1 MLHSPEKSEDSRFTK
16 KSRRRDDSLVIQD
29 SSFLRLSPPL
39 CLPLLRFIHLDKV
52 TGSHDMDAK
61 EDLIPLDDDDID
73 LLEDDVQ
80 FGEIDGIPSVQFSDR
95 VQGLALKSL
104 DLTLVVKS
112 YPSRI
117 IAWIRLPGL
126 PITCYKRSLLES
138 IGSCIGSVV
147 KIDFHSDNGS
157 RGRFARM
164 AIKINLRNPLVS
176 KLVIN
181 GKVQLVEYESLPVVC
196 FGCGMYGHVQDL
208 CPKAHSTTPTTTPTV
223 PPESHQTPPRDP
235 YGPWMVVE
243 RGSRRPNKHIKQSTP
258 LSTVTGS
265 HSSRFTPIANE
276 TDAPLSDSTLIP
288 APHVAS
294 TSTSLPP
301 RATVAVQSDKST
313 SSIKQ
318 SASNRKGHGISL
330 GSSGLPLSP
339 PRIARSGPSRTGH
352 TLCHKGMGGL
362 LDPTKHLAISL
373 PPDANPL
380 LPSSALKSIQRPPQ
394 TGADLGPLVK
404 SASPQVIID
413 ILRRPPAPS
422 SHSDS
427 PHSVNSSLPT
437 RHVNDRVVVV
447 ASLSELL
454 NSIFEITTQM
464 SLFLLKPVSVVVTPV
479 MIYIPTSDKSCLA
492 TFVYASPDYRK
503 RRPLWDY
510 LRDLSLHI
518 QEPWVVLG
526 DFNATLCSMDRRGC
540 ANSARP
546 DPDFHNVVIDCGLHD
561 LGSNGPPFTWFKGQC
576 AVRLDRALSNALWL
590 SSFPTAS
597 ILHLLRMKSDH
608 RPIMLSIQQAP
619 IIPSKRQFRY
629 LAGWSLHSDFQRLLQ
644 ENWDSTLPI
653 SEAIAQFSD
662 VAEAW
667 NSNTYGI
674 IGKQK
679 KVLMA
684 RLRGVQRC
692 LSHHHSAKMVK
703 LEAKLQLELDTLLEH
718 EESLWKQKSR
728 SDWIKFGDRN
738 TSFFHSRALSKRRR
752 SRISMLK
759 LSDGEWCSDNTILCE
774 NAVQFFTQLFQC
786 AAPPHDVY
794 PIRGFFPPIAPAPS
808 IPIVAECN
816 VAALATPD
824 GWNWPSLQS
833 LLLPQALS
841 HISGIVPP
849 SPSLGRDVC
858 YWKSTPTRIFSIKSA
873 YMQLAQ
879 PHWNAPDSRWKFIW
893 SLPIPERLRGF
904 LWLALHNKLL
914 SNVVRLQRHLTTDS
928 ACSICSFQDESLLH
942 ILRDCPS
949 IHGLWSRLL
958 RYHPQDEFFSYP
970 LDEWLITNL
979 RSHKLCALTKGPW
992 HLFFASIL
1000 WQCWKRR
1007 NDFIFRRI
1015 LSDVDNLLHLGSHW
1029 AILYDSPSAVS
1040 ASPLLVR
1047 WKPPPQ
1053 HMVCLNTDGAVMRNS
1068 GVGSIGDAL
1077 QAELWAISIGL
1088 DLALRLGH
1096 THLLV
1101 QCDNYDVVTLLS
1113 HPTLPSPH
1121 PLVRSILQVLSP
1133 SFFVQFVHIYRESN
1147 MAADFMAKIDAPMD
1161 GSLLS
1166 FSTPPSGLSDIL
1178 SRDILEGI
1186 MEGSV
1191 GFGVVYGDLSTSPL
1205 YVYKNTFEEHIQ
1217 HSETNEEIYGVLSF
1231 VFWSLT
1237 LVPLLKYIFIVLKAD
1252 DNGEGGTFALY
1263 SLLCRHALV
1272 QRLILIFFKKK
1283 IPFIYFTWPAI
1294 LANEESPLH
1303 VKMVK

>member
-1 MLHSPEKSEDSRFTK
+1 MNLN
-16 KSRRRDDSLVIQD
+16 VI
-29 SSFLRLSPPL
+29 
-39 CLPLLRFIHLDKV
+39 V
-52 TGSHDMDAK
+52 WNA
-61 EDLIPLDDDDID
+61 
-73 LLEDDVQ
+73 
-80 FGEIDGIPSVQFSDR
+80 
-95 VQGLALKSL
+95 QG
-104 DLTLVVKS
+104 
-112 YPSRI
+112 
-117 IAWIRLPGL
+117 
-126 PITCYKRSLLES
+126 C
-138 IGSCIGSVV
+138 GSCKFIRVAKQYIRDHHPDVFVFVETRISGSNA
-147 KIDFHSDNGS
+147 SD
-157 RGRFARM
+157 
-164 AIKINLRNPLVS
+164 V
-176 KLVIN
+176 
-181 GKVQLVEYESLPVVC
+181 
-196 FGCGMYGHVQDL
+196 
-208 CPKAHSTTPTTTPTV
+208 
-223 PPESHQTPPRDP
+223 
-235 YGPWMVVE
+235 
-243 RGSRRPNKHIKQSTP
+243 
-258 LSTVTGS
+258 
-265 HSSRFTPIANE
+265 
-276 TDAPLSDSTLIP
+276 
-288 APHVAS
+288 
-294 TSTSLPP
+294 
-301 RATVAVQSDKST
+301 
-313 SSIKQ
+313 
-318 SASNRKGHGISL
+318 
-330 GSSGLPLSP
+330 
-339 PRIARSGPSRTGH
+339 IARLGFDNSFRVEAAGFSGGIWICWFSHVT
-352 TLCHKGMGGL
+352 
-362 LDPTKHLAISL
+362 
-373 PPDANPL
+373 
-380 LPSSALKSIQRPPQ
+380 
-394 TGADLGPLVK
+394 
-404 SASPQVIID
+404 ID
-413 ILRRPPAPS
+413 IIYCHFQFILCR
-422 SHSDS
+422 
-427 PHSVNSSLPT
+427 
-437 RHVNDRVVVV
+437 
-447 ASLSELL
+447 
-454 NSIFEITTQM
+454 
-464 SLFLLKPVSVVVTPV
+464 
-479 MIYIPTSDKSCLA
+479 IYIPTSDKSCLA

-503 RRPLWDY
+503 RQALWDY

-546 DPDFHNVVIDCGLHD
+546 DPDFHNAVIDCGLHD

-619 IIPSKRQFRY
+619 INPSKRQFRY

-703 LEAKLQLELDTLLEH
+703 LEAKLQLELETLLEH

-728 SDWIKFGDRN
+728 SDWIKFSDRN

-786 AAPPHDVY
+786 AAPPHGVY

-879 PHWNAPDSRWKFIW
+879 H
-893 SLPIPERLRGF
+893 
-904 LWLALHNKLL
+904 H
-914 SNVVRLQRHLTTDS
+914 
-928 ACSICSFQDESLLH
+928 
-942 ILRDCPS
+942 
-949 IHGLWSRLL
+949 
-958 RYHPQDEFFSYP
+958 
-970 LDEWLITNL
+970 
-979 RSHKLCALTKGPW
+979 
-992 HLFFASIL
+992 
-1000 WQCWKRR
+1000 
-1007 NDFIFRRI
+1007 
-1015 LSDVDNLLHLGSHW
+1015 
-1029 AILYDSPSAVS
+1029 
-1040 ASPLLVR
+1040 
-1047 WKPPPQ
+1047 WKPPSQ

-1068 GVGSIGDAL
+1068 GVGSIGGIFRDFNGAYLFGFVKKIGVVDAL

-1166 FSTPPSGLSDIL
+1166 FSTPP
-1178 SRDILEGI
+1178 
-1186 MEGSV
+1186 
-1191 GFGVVYGDLSTSPL
+1191 
-1205 YVYKNTFEEHIQ
+1205 
-1217 HSETNEEIYGVLSF
+1217 
-1231 VFWSLT
+1231 
-1237 LVPLLKYIFIVLKAD
+1237 
-1252 DNGEGGTFALY
+1252 
-1263 SLLCRHALV
+1263 
-1272 QRLILIFFKKK
+1272 
-1283 IPFIYFTWPAI
+1283 
-1294 LANEESPLH
+1294 
-1303 VKMVK
+1303 

>member
-1 MLHSPEKSEDSRFTK
+1 MLHSPGKSEDSRFTK

-29 SSFLRLSPPL
+29 SSFPHLSPL
-39 CLPLLRFIHLDKV
+39 CLPLLRFIYLDKV
-52 TGSHDMDAK
+52 TGSHDMDAE
-61 EDLIPLDDDDID
+61 EDLLPLDDDDID

-104 DLTLVVKS
+104 DLTLVVKVLGRRVGYNTLHNRIFNIWKPSHSLKLIDIDNDYFLVKFAARSDYLKVLTDGPWTIFGHYLTVEPWSVDFSTSQS

-117 IAWIRLPGL
+117 IAWIRLLGL

-276 TDAPLSDSTLIP
+276 TDVPLSDSTLIP

-352 TLCHKGMGGL
+352 TLRHKGMGGL

-380 LPSSALKSIQRPPQ
+380 LPS
-394 TGADLGPLVK
+394 T
-404 SASPQVIID
+404 
-413 ILRRPPAPS
+413 PS

-437 RHVNDRVVVV
+437 RHVNDRVDMFIRV
-447 ASLSELL
+447 AKQYIRDHHLDVFVFVETRISGSNASDVIARLGFD
-454 NSIFEITTQM
+454 NSFRVEAAGFSGGIWICWF
-464 SLFLLKPVSVVVTPV
+464 SHVTIDIIYCHFQFILCR
-479 MIYIPTSDKSCLA
+479 IYIPTSDKSCLA

-503 RRPLWDY
+503 RRALWDY

-518 QEPWVVLG
+518 QEPWVMLG

-540 ANSARP
+540 ANYARP
-546 DPDFHNVVIDCGLHD
+546 DPDFHNAVIDCGLHD
-561 LGSNGPPFTWFKGQC
+561 LGSNGPPFTWFKGQY

-608 RPIMLSIQQAP
+608 HPIMLSIQQAP

-849 SPSLGRDVC
+849 SPSLGRD
-858 YWKSTPTRIFSIKSA
+858 
-873 YMQLAQ
+873 
-879 PHWNAPDSRWKFIW
+879 
-893 SLPIPERLRGF
+893 
-904 LWLALHNKLL
+904 
-914 SNVVRLQRHLTTDS
+914 RHLTTDS
-928 ACSICSFQDESLLH
+928 ACSICGFQDESLLH

-1015 LSDVDNLLHLGSHW
+1015 LSDVDSLLHLGSHW
-1029 AILYDSPSAVS
+1029 AILYDSPSAAS

-1068 GVGSIGDAL
+1068 GVGSIGGIFRDYNGAYLFGFVKKIGVVDAL

-1178 SRDILEGI
+1178 SRDILGPPHLR
-1186 MEGSV
+1186 MR
-1191 GFGVVYGDLSTSPL
+1191 DT
-1205 YVYKNTFEEHIQ
+1205 
-1217 HSETNEEIYGVLSF
+1217 
-1231 VFWSLT
+1231 
-1237 LVPLLKYIFIVLKAD
+1237 
-1252 DNGEGGTFALY
+1252 
-1263 SLLCRHALV
+1263 
-1272 QRLILIFFKKK
+1272 
-1283 IPFIYFTWPAI
+1283 
-1294 LANEESPLH
+1294 
-1303 VKMVK
+1303 